1 MANAPRH
8 VPSIAYTWATSSV
21 AQVSD
26 ILTPIH
32 KKEGLYMSD
41 RTACKAKKYRYDI
54 IVIAAILIFSAL
66 LLLILTLIKKE
77 GAVVSVEV
85 NGQTVA
91 EYSLD
96 RNGIYSLN
104 GGTNVLVI
112 EEGKAYLNYS
122 DCPDHVCEN
131 TGKIHFVGE
140 TIVCLPN
147 RVTITVKGNSENGV
161 DLVS

>member
-1 MANAPRH
+1 
-8 VPSIAYTWATSSV
+8 
-21 AQVSD
+21 
-26 ILTPIH
+26 
-32 KKEGLYMSD
+32 MSD
-41 RTACKAKKYRYDI
+41 KTESKIKKYRYDI
-54 IVIAAILIFSAL
+54 IVIAAILLFSL
-66 LLLILTLIKKE
+66 LLLLFLTLNKKE

-85 NGQTVA
+85 DGQTVA

-96 RNGIYSLN
+96 RDGTYGLN

-112 EEGKAYLNYS
+112 EGGRAYLNYS

-131 TGKIHFVGE
+131 TGKIRFVGE